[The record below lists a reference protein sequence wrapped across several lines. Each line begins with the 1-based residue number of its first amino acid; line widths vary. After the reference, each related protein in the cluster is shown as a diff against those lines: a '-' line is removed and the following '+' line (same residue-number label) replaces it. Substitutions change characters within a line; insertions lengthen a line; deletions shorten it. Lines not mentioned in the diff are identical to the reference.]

1 MHACNFQILIAFHSF
16 CSRGA
21 SKGRKYVPL
30 NSLTLSRHTGGDSAS
45 ENEGQKTEHGA
56 NADDMKPQAKRPW
69 WQSLPPNKNKK
80 NKVILDEYD
89 KLKSSLPKWPW
100 IEALK
105 SSTCKPSISIVKG
118 HDLTKYCIFSFSW

>member
-1 MHACNFQILIAFHSF
+1 MQLSTDNCFLFIF
-16 CSRGA
+16 SRA

-30 NSLTLSRHTGGDSAS
+30 NSLTLSRHTGDSAS
-45 ENEGQKTEHGA
+45 ENEGQKTEMEADA
-56 NADDMKPQAKRPW
+56 NDMKPPAKRPW

-105 SSTCKPSISIVKG
+105 SSSCRTLFSIFYG
-118 HDLTKYCIFSFSW
+118 HVTK